1 MLIESLGKGDG
12 VFRILKSFGWAFSGI
27 RQVSM
32 TQPNMKIHL
41 TAALLVIIVC
51 VSLLHMPA
59 LELAIVIL
67 AIFMVLAA
75 EMFNTALEAAVDL
88 TTTRRHP
95 LAKVA
100 KDAAAGAVLLTALN
114 AVVVAYLLIWPHLR
128 NQILR

>member
-1 MLIESLGKGDG
+1 VLIESLGKGDG